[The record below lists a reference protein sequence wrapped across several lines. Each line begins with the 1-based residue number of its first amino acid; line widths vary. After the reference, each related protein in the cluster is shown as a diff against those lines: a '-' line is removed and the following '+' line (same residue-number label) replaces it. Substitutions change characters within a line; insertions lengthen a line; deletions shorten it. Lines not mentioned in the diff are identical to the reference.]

1 MKKTVKSILLSA
13 VAAMVLGSCAQNEI
27 DAPVSQ
33 DALYTYNFALSLDS
47 KAVIGDDSIEYE
59 AGDALGVFADGTV
72 NSKSVVDVT
81 TTPVTVGV
89 KTTDAL
95 QSGDMLYAYYPYSA
109 ENASAQASSVTLN
122 IPALQSQTGTS
133 YDADAMPMVSLPC
146 PVEGSVQANAE
157 KPVGYIYMNNL
168 GAIAEFNIYGSDYTS
183 ETIQSVSFLSEA
195 VAGSFVF
202 DLTSVA
208 DEEDLVING
217 TDAALVKTNVSQA
230 LSVGVSKDA
239 GAKVYMVLAPGEHK
253 GVLTITTSA
262 ASYTYDLETA
272 IQFNRSKVRPVNVN
286 LANAQR
292 TAQDILTIIRNAGY
306 DPDYY
311 MPLELEWH
319 DLMYYNSG
327 SKYDELVS
335 TASNSKNFICTQIFE
350 KAEIPDGSLIVVTS
364 GYKYRPDGWVALDQL
379 NGSNGTGLSRP
390 ALVSESLT
398 VVDANWW
405 ATWNYRG
412 FNISNDAGNSLE
424 GATEAARKSFAI
436 FVPKLDASTSS
447 LTDIIVAAGYNPSDY
462 TQIELD
468 YTDFAYYHST
478 SSYISDLRT
487 VETEGGWNSTLADF
501 VATKIF
507 SRSDLPDG
515 TLIVQKG
522 GRQYRPEGWVALDQ
536 KNSARPEIVTTNIVQ
551 VDNSWWGTFNYR
563 GFNVAFDPRVDLAT
577 SADATE
583 TLCQEVRDG
592 FGIFVPKQPMEI
604 KSIKI
609 LAIGNSFSADALEYL
624 YGILSDVGYTSITLG
639 NLYIGGCTLETHAGH
654 FESNNAA
661 YKYYINTS
669 GTWSNTSDYKPL
681 TALDSQDWDIVT
693 MQQGSPK
700 SGLADSFDP
709 YLGNIISIVKSHCP
723 SAEIAWHMTWAY
735 QATSTHSGFANYNND
750 QMTMYNAIVD
760 ATKSK
765 ILTNSNFS
773 KVIPNGTAVQNMRTS
788 YVGDV
793 LTRDGYHMSYDKG
806 RYLTALTF
814 AKALTGCDLTDVTY
828 TPSSYTY
835 TEKDILAMKDAADK
849 ACATPYAVTVSAY
862 PPVEGGL
869 DYMTATPE
877 QILVNEGYN
886 LADYEKLDITYTDIA
901 YYNSGNADWLST
913 MITVANRGW
922 DTTVRDFVATPIYT
936 KEDIPN
942 GSLIIQRSD
951 NKYRPE
957 GWTDLNKKNGT
968 ASGNSGYSRP
978 AEVTTN
984 VVVVDDAWW
993 TPWNYRAFNLA
1004 FADRRDLAASD
1015 PTTNPNQTTLCD
1027 QLKEGFAVYIP
1038 KQ

>member
-1 MKKTVKSILLSA
+1 MIKTIKSILLSA
-13 VAAMVLGSCAQNEI
+13 VAAMAMSSCAQNEI

-89 KTTDAL
+89 KTSSAL
-95 QSGDMLYAYYPYSA
+95 QGGDKLYAYYPYSA
-109 ENASAQASSVTLN
+109 ANASAVATKVTLE
-122 IPALQSQTGTS
+122 IPAEQSQAGTS

-146 PVEGSVQANAE
+146 VVEGAVQAGITE
-157 KPVGYIYMNNL
+157 PVGSLLMCNL
-168 GAIAEFNIYGSDYTS
+168 GAVAEFNIYGASYAS
-183 ETIQSVSFLSEA
+183 ETIQSVSFLSES
-195 VAGSFVF
+195 VAGSFSF

-217 TDAALVKTNVSQA
+217 TDAALVKTSVSQT
-230 LSVGVSKDA
+230 LSVGASKDA

-272 IQFNRSKVRPVNVN
+272 IQFNRSKVRPINVN

-292 TAQDILTIIRNAGY
+292 TVEDILTIIRNAGY

-319 DLMYYNSG
+319 DLAYYNSA

-335 TASNSKNFICTQIFE
+335 TASNSKNFVCTQIFE

-379 NGSNGTGLSRP
+379 NGSNGNGLSRP

-412 FNISNDAGNSLE
+412 FNISNEAGSSLE

-436 FVPKLDASTSS
+436 FVPKLDASSSS
-447 LTDIIVAAGYNPSDY
+447 LIDIIAAAGYNPSDY
-462 TQIELD
+462 TQIELG
-468 YTDFAYYHST
+468 YTDFAYYQSNT
-478 SSYISDLRT
+478 DYFSNLRT
-487 VETEGGWNSTLADF
+487 VASDGWNSTIADF

-507 SRSDLPDG
+507 SKTDLPDG
-515 TLIVQKG
+515 TLIVQKSG
-522 GRQYRPEGWVALDQ
+522 HQYRPEGWVALDQ
-536 KNSARPEIVTTNIVQ
+536 KNSTRPDNVIANVVQ

-563 GFNVAFDPRVDLAT
+563 GFNLAFNPRVDLAT

-592 FGIFVPKQPMEI
+592 FGIFVPKRPMEI

-681 TALDSQDWDIVT
+681 TALDSRDWDIVT

-723 SAEIAWHMTWAY
+723 SAELAWHMTWAY

-788 YVGDV
+788 FVGDN

-835 TEKDILAMKDAADK
+835 TEKEILAMKDAADK

-862 PPVEGGL
+862 PPDENEF
-869 DYMTATPE
+869 DYSAATCE
-877 QILVNEGYN
+877 QILAHEGYDVS
-886 LADYEKLDITYTDIA
+886 AYTKKQIPYTKFA
-901 YYNSGNADWLST
+901 YYNSGNATMLST
-913 MITVANRGW
+913 LYTADNRSVHNQ
-922 DTTVRDFVATPIYT
+922 TNYVRFVASPIYQ
-936 KEDIPN
+936 KADLPN
-942 GSLIIQRSD
+942 GSIIIIKPGSQ
-951 NKYRPE
+951 YRPE
-957 GWTDLNKKNGT
+957 GWTDLNVKNGT

-978 AEVTTN
+978 DNVTTT
-984 VVVVDDAWW
+984 VVQVNDAWW
-993 TPWNYRAFNLA
+993 GAWNYRAFNLSYVVNTNLTDA
-1004 FADRRDLAASD
+1004 TADSLISD
-1015 PTTNPNQTTLCD
+1015 
-1027 QLKEGFAVYIP
+1027 FAVFIP
-1038 KQ
+1038 K